1 MSDESDP
8 DLGFEAEVLS
18 GANKSDLGELGAAVG
33 GAPAGVVGEEPG
45 GGVSGVDEGLADGVS
60 AAGFSL
66 DEEGVVGEVPDDG
79 AGPSPAFGPAL
90 DDGEL
95 STLPRIIG
103 SPSFPLP
110 MITIFEF
117 EDCASA
123 SVASNSTPTE
133 VGFGDAL
140 TDSPLERCYAV
151 RLDQLAL

>member
-1 MSDESDP
+1 MSDESGP
-8 DLGFEAEVLS
+8 DLGFSAEVLS
-18 GANKSDLGELGAAVG
+18 GANKSDLDELGAAVG
-33 GAPAGVVGEEPG
+33 DAPPGFVGEEPG

-60 AAGFSL
+60 PAGVSL

-123 SVASNSTPTE
+123 SVASIP
-133 VGFGDAL
+133 
-140 TDSPLERCYAV
+140 RQ
-151 RLDQLAL
+151 RR